1 MIVSAE
7 EKRLL
12 RIMQKLS
19 TVVRDTLKTSREFIQ
34 LTGEAVE

>member
-19 TVVRDTLKTSREFIQ
+19 TVVRDTLKISREFIQ